1 MRKSLVILAL
11 IAIIIVTII
20 ATAILVLTVRKSL
33 QQQDVIPSD
42 IASILKS
49 ASKALVVYTTSF
61 SNGSRIP
68 SKYSYCDGN
77 NVSPEIIIEN
87 VPQNAK
93 SVILIVYDPDA
104 PKGVFY
110 HWIVYGLKG
119 SKIHLPEGASRT
131 PELLQGVNS
140 YGFVGYGGPCPPP
153 GDKPH
158 RYVFLALATD
168 VDTSEWSSGLRPEE
182 VLSRLNGH
190 VISYGFIYGT
200 YSR

>member
-1 MRKSLVILAL
+1 MRRALVILAL

-42 IASILKS
+42 IASVLRS
-49 ASKALVVYTTSF
+49 ASKALVVYATSF

-77 NVSPEIIIEN
+77 NASPEIIIEN

-93 SVILIVYDPDA
+93 SVVLIVYDPDA

-119 SKIHLPEGASRT
+119 DRIYLLENASRT
-131 PELLQGVNS
+131 PGLLQGVNS

-153 GDKPH
+153 GD
-158 RYVFLALATD
+158 
-168 VDTSEWSSGLRPEE
+168 
-182 VLSRLNGH
+182 
-190 VISYGFIYGT
+190 
-200 YSR
+200 